1 MRQVPTEESLF
12 EPVSAKPLWS
22 TVRFTSVHGG
32 VGLPGAGVQ
41 LPDPPPQV
49 WRIEGVKHLSGFPR
63 LSSHL
68 LNLQRFLQQP
78 VVPGETSL
86 PKKEGG

>member
-1 MRQVPTEESLF
+1 M
-12 EPVSAKPLWS
+12 
-22 TVRFTSVHGG
+22 RFTSVHGG
-32 VGLPGAGVQ
+32 VELPGAGVQ
-41 LPDPPPQV
+41 LPAFSPQV
-49 WRIEGVKHLSGFPR
+49 WRIEGVKHLCGLPR

-86 PKKEGG
+86 PKKEGGQLRSLSLSHS